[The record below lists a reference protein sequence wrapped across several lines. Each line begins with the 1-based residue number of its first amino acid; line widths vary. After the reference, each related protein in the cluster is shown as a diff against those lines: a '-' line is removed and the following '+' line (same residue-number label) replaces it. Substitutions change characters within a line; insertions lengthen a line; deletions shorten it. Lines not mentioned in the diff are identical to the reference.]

1 MAGQV
6 HPTLRLGSRGAAV
19 KDMQQR
25 LIAKH
30 FGVGSSGADGIF
42 GSHTDTAVRNFQA
55 AHHLH
60 IDGICGPNTWEA
72 LLASQPPPH
81 GPPAHGTGRA
91 LAALAYKVVT
101 AGFGHPVYYRWGAR
115 VSGLDLH
122 HPATWTHMDC
132 SEFTQGCATVHTGHE
147 WHDGAANQYNHCNHI
162 GVSKAIG
169 TPGALLF
176 IYGHVMG
183 HPNPYIHH
191 VAVSLGDGRT
201 AEFRSRKMGAGVW
214 SAHGRFTHAGLIP
227 GIHY

>member
-1 MAGQV
+1 MASQV

-19 KDMQQR
+19 KDM
-25 LIAKH
+25 H
-30 FGVGSSGADGIF
+30 
-42 GSHTDTAVRNFQA
+42 
-55 AHHLH
+55 
-60 IDGICGPNTWEA
+60 
-72 LLASQPPPH
+72 
-81 GPPAHGTGRA
+81 
-91 LAALAYKVVT
+91 ALAYKVVT